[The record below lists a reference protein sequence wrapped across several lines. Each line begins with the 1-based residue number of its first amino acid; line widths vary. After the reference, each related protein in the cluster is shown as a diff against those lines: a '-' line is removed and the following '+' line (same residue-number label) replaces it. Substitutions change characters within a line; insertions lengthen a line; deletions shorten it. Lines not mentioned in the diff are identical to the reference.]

1 MRAARLAPTISR
13 RLLTP
18 APAASWDP
26 ARKSKASIDAPTI
39 GVTVHLP
46 EDAVLEARAE
56 VGATL
61 LDALEASD
69 LSDVWEGGACGGA
82 CSCSTCRVI
91 VEVMPAQLGERAD
104 DEEDMLDSAVAA
116 AQRQAGDGADVDAIA
131 EEYLRERSRLA
142 CQLVMR
148 KEDNGLAVRLPN
160 DVTNMLEVPLWLRGS
175 R

>member
-1 MRAARLAPTISR
+1 M
-13 RLLTP
+13 P
-18 APAASWDP
+18 AP
-26 ARKSKASIDAPTI
+26 
-39 GVTVHLP
+39 
-46 EDAVLEARAE
+46 
-56 VGATL
+56 
-61 LDALEASD
+61 
-69 LSDVWEGGACGGA
+69 LS
-82 CSCSTCRVI
+82 
-91 VEVMPAQLGERAD
+91 ERAD